1 MTVSTTLTAQSGGMF
16 KITLTGAASAAN
28 AGLGEVANPEG
39 VLLGIKRVFAYFRT
53 GSTGAANL
61 DIGVGASGAK
71 ASDVCSAMDVVQATV
86 GGKFVFLPAALSAE
100 TETTT
105 AKWASNTYLTFTGS
119 ASTAG
124 LDADIY
130 VEYVRLA

>member
-1 MTVSTTLTAQSGGMF
+1 MTVSTTVTAQSGGMF

-28 AGLGEVANPEG
+28 AGLGAVANPEG
-39 VLLGIKRVFAYFRT
+39 VLLGIKRVFGYFRT

-61 DIGVGASGAK
+61 DIGVTTVAAK
-71 ASDVCSAMDVVQATV
+71 ASDICSATDVIEATV
-86 GGKFVFLPAALSAE
+86 GGKFIFLPAALSAE

-105 AKWASNTYLTFTGS
+105 AKWAADTYITFTGS

>member
-16 KITLTGAASAAN
+16 KIRLTGAASAAN
-28 AGLGEVANPEG
+28 AGLGVVANPEG
-39 VLLGIKRVFAYFRT
+39 VLLGITRVFGYFRT

-61 DIGVGASGAK
+61 DIGVTTVAAK
-71 ASDVCSAMDVVQATV
+71 GSDICSAMDVIEATV
-86 GGKFVFLPAALSAE
+86 GGKFIFLPAALSAE

-105 AKWASNTYLTFTGS
+105 AKWAADTYITFTGS